1 MQLARLWHFSGIWA
15 NDEEVEDDNKE
26 EEEEEDDDVVVV
38 VDDDDGGGVLAV
50 FWWILYVNAK
60 NTTHNY
66 CLRNFKLS
74 DLQSRQNRLHATLP
88 PSQGQSDS
96 FLLSCSADLTAGNHH
111 PWASCKVHKGI
122 NTPRSKSIKQL
133 KSRE

>member
-1 MQLARLWHFSGIWA
+1 M
-15 NDEEVEDDNKE
+15 EDDNEDDDDGKE
-26 EEEEEDDDVVVV
+26 DDDDDVVVV
-38 VDDDDGGGVLAV
+38 GGGVLAV
-50 FWWILYVNAK
+50 FWCILYVNAK

-74 DLQSRQNRLHATLP
+74 DLQSRQNRLRATLP

-111 PWASCKVHKGI
+111 P
-122 NTPRSKSIKQL
+122 
-133 KSRE
+133 